1 MSESIDQ
8 GSDQKQSADAPKL
21 TVEQLMAQVDALKKT
36 NERIIAEHRKEKDAV
51 KSYRELV
58 EKAEKEKL
66 EKEGDLSQKLEFYQ
80 KKVSELEETSKGLK
94 QKTLKTNIYTTLMK
108 HAGEVNDIDD
118 LLNQPK
124 YSHILKAGINEDEL
138 SLADDIAKEYV
149 NAVLTD
155 KPWLKKQTKQASA
168 ITNKPQFSETKANK
182 TVNEMNTQELEN
194 FIKLH
199 YS

>member
-1 MSESIDQ
+1 MSESKAQ
-8 GSDQKQSADAPKL
+8 GSEQEQSADAPKL

-36 NERIIAEHRKEKDAV
+36 NERIIAEHRKEKEAV
-51 KSYRELV
+51 KNYRELV

-94 QKTLKTNIYTTLMK
+94 QKTLKTNIYNTLMK
-108 HAGEVNDIDD
+108 YAGDVNDIDD

-138 SLADDIAKEYV
+138 SLQDDIAKDYV

-155 KPWLKKQTKQASA
+155 KPWLKKQAKQASA
-168 ITNKPQFSETKANK
+168 ITNKPQFSEANTKK